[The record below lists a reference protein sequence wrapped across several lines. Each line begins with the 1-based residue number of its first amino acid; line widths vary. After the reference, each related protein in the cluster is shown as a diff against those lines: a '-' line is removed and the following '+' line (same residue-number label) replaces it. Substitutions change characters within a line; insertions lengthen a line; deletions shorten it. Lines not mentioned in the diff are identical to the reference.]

1 MGRPDLTEERT
12 AQILDAFERCVARY
26 GLEGSSLERVA
37 EEANVKRSILRHY
50 VGNRDDLIIA
60 LAERVVAKYRQYTL
74 GVLGSL
80 SDRSR
85 VRKLMEF
92 FFPDQPIETAD
103 SVLVVEALI
112 SAADQYPRIQ
122 ELMTEYIDELV
133 KLTAEQLRQEFPA
146 ATRQQCWSVA
156 YGVVCICFN
165 QESLISL
172 HLPKKFLEAARFSAR
187 RLIDSLGEHS

>member
-1 MGRPDLTEERT
+1 MGRPDLTKERT
-12 AQILDAFERCVARY
+12 AQILDAFALCVARY

-74 GVLGSL
+74 ALLGAL
-80 SDRSR
+80 PERGR
-85 VRKLMEF
+85 ITKLIDF

-133 KLTAEQLRQEFPA
+133 GITAGQLRQEFPD
-146 ATRQQCWSVA
+146 ATRQQSWSVA

-187 RLIDSLGEHS
+187 RLIASLGEHS